1 MNTDIETGTLDKRS
15 WQRIYFSQSDFDR
28 LFEQALIGGYL
39 TSRNTKHDAI
49 RDMIVESLLEP
60 EDHNESMGE

>member
-1 MNTDIETGTLDKRS
+1 MENENLDKRS
-15 WQRIYFSQSDFDR
+15 WQRIYFTEQDFDD

-49 RDMIVESLLEP
+49 RDMIITELLER
-60 EDHNESMGE
+60 ESDKQSG